1 MKSVPTGDLGSG
13 MRVRER
19 IARFIAPGLRN
30 DEEIRALVADEIARA
45 KMALP
50 MTANYDPKGEGYRP
64 ASGAVSQRRNLTY
77 IDQFRMFEIA
87 YFMWETSAMFR
98 RLAVMDRSFIFADPV
113 VVKSD
118 DPDVQD
124 ILDRFREDPENRL
137 DTDFPNHAMWLSI
150 LGEQCWPVTVN
161 PYNGAVRLAYVDP
174 TNIREVYVNSLN
186 IKQVLQVEVQESAGR
201 TNRLYNAIHKDYN
214 ISSKTYDRLVGDCLY
229 FSINHPPN
237 QPRGRSDYL
246 TLFDWID
253 ALERY
258 GFNYLERAEFMLNFV
273 WDVSLKGMNAD
284 QIREWMRDN
293 PPPQPGSMRAHNE
306 NVEWNAVAPDLKA
319 TDFTSGFDM
328 GKGFVMGAVGRPDS
342 WFGSGGKAYQTEAEL
357 FGQVP
362 MRDLDLRQREL
373 KYNLMLINQFA
384 LDQAVIAGRISP
396 AKAETGFEVQMP
408 EIAKKDVTK
417 LAAALPQIQMAL
429 SGATADKWITRD
441 TATWM
446 FAYICSYLGYEIDAQ
461 AQIDEAA
468 KAPPDDETDYEAMLN
483 ARVGGQGPGIGDEE

>member
-1 MKSVPTGDLGSG
+1 
-13 MRVRER
+13 
-19 IARFIAPGLRN
+19 
-30 DEEIRALVADEIARA
+30 
-45 KMALP
+45 
-50 MTANYDPKGEGYRP
+50 
-64 ASGAVSQRRNLTY
+64 
-77 IDQFRMFEIA
+77 
-87 YFMWETSAMFR
+87 
-98 RLAVMDRSFIFADPV
+98 
-113 VVKSD
+113 
-118 DPDVQD
+118 
-124 ILDRFREDPENRL
+124 
-137 DTDFPNHAMWLSI
+137 
-150 LGEQCWPVTVN
+150 
-161 PYNGAVRLAYVDP
+161 
-174 TNIREVYVNSLN
+174 
-186 IKQVLQVEVQESAGR
+186 
-201 TNRLYNAIHKDYN
+201 
-214 ISSKTYDRLVGDCLY
+214 
-229 FSINHPPN
+229 
-237 QPRGRSDYL
+237 
-246 TLFDWID
+246 
-253 ALERY
+253 
-258 GFNYLERAEFMLNFV
+258 
-273 WDVSLKGMNAD
+273 
-284 QIREWMRDN
+284 
-293 PPPQPGSMRAHNE
+293 
-306 NVEWNAVAPDLKA
+306 
-319 TDFTSGFDM
+319 M

-483 ARVGGQGPGIGDEE
+483 AGAGGQGPGIGDEE